1 MSKIMQMIFGICAAL
16 VFIGAVQIICPQKS
30 MKKSINFILGVVF
43 VLSLITPAFA
53 LKGVSLDFKLPEVA
67 SESTGELSSY
77 TAEYLVRAV
86 LDSAEIK
93 YENLSVTTDILED
106 KRISITKVTL
116 VSAHPKEQIVDAL
129 KEIVEKDRVEVLN
142 E

>member
-1 MSKIMQMIFGICAAL
+1 MSRLMQAIFGICAAL

-30 MKKSINFILGVVF
+30 MKKSVNFILGIVF
-43 VLSLITPAFA
+43 VLSLIVPAVG
-53 LKGVSLDFKLPEVA
+53 LKGVSLDFKLPEAV
-67 SESTGELSSY
+67 SQNTSELSSY
-77 TAEYLVRAV
+77 TAEYIVRAV
-86 LDSAEIK
+86 LDSAGIK

-116 VSAHPKEQIVDAL
+116 VSAHPKEQIADAL